1 MRGIDFKI
9 AIIRVCYG
17 VVNTWASLSLL
28 VVYHLPRKSKIFSQN
43 VNVKTILTQL
53 AKTFL
58 S

>member
-17 VVNTWASLSLL
+17 VVNTAASLSLL
-28 VVYHLPRKSKIFSQN
+28 VVYHLLKKSEIFSQN
-43 VNVKTILTQL
+43 VNVKTILAQL
-53 AKTFL
+53 TKTFL